1 MKNEEYRQEKKKSKF
16 GQLVAG
22 TSYEKY
28 AINNEFILDN
38 NNFIEKKHGSSRF
51 SFAFIY
57 ENEIYGV
64 WFDYTEGKIF
74 VSNDYNKNTPYLFSF
89 TLKDHTPNTLM
100 ISSIKNYK
108 SWKNFIENF
117 KMGNVYFENQKIKH
131 VTNNLLKMVLSL
143 K

>member
-1 MKNEEYRQEKKKSKF
+1 MLN
-16 GQLVAG
+16 G
-22 TSYEKY
+22 TAYENY
-28 AINNEFILDN
+28 AIENKILDKN
-38 NNFIEKKHGSSRF
+38 SNFIEKKKGTSKF

-64 WFDYTEGKIF
+64 WFDYAEGKIF

-100 ISSIKNYK
+100 ISSIRNYNN
-108 SWKNFIENF
+108 WKNFVENF
-117 KMGNVYFENQKIKH
+117 KMGNVYYENQKIKH

>member
-1 MKNEEYRQEKKKSKF
+1 MQN
-16 GQLVAG
+16 G
-22 TSYEKY
+22 TAYENY
-28 AINNEFILDN
+28 AIENKILDKN
-38 NNFIEKKHGSSRF
+38 SDFIEKKKGSSKF
-51 SFAFIY
+51 SFAFTY

-89 TLKDHTPNTLM
+89 TLRDHTPNTLM
-100 ISSIKNYK
+100 ISSIRNY
-108 SWKNFIENF
+108 SNWKNFIENF
-117 KMGNVYFENQKIKH
+117 KLGNVYYENQKIKH